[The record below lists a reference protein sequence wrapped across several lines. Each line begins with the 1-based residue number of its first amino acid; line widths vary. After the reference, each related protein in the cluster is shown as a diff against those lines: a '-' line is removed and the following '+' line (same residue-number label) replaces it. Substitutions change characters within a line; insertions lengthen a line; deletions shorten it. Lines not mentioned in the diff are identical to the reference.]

1 LYSEKE
7 KSVYPPVDVEI
18 RSPVVDIGRGFL
30 TPTKGFEVVYDPY
43 MSTLM
48 YCKSSPVAVRVEE
61 PEFRAIFVSYILL
74 FGN

>member
-43 MSTLM
+43 MSTLIAS
-48 YCKSSPVAVRVEE
+48 KLVPVVVRYED
-61 PEFRAIFVSYILL
+61 PDF
-74 FGN
+74 